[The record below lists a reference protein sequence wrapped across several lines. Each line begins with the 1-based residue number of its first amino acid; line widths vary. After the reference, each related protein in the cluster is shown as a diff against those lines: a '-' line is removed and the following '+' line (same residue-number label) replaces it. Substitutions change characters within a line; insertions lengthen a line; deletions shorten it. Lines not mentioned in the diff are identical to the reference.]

1 MRRSPAEGAALL
13 LMIAGSVGIGR
24 EISLDIVE
32 TISDRPPDSD
42 PTRPPPVTAH
52 VLEFG
57 GGNTQHL
64 SDVRGP

>member
-13 LMIAGSVGIGR
+13 LMIAGSVSVGRKIG
-24 EISLDIVE
+24 LDIVE
-32 TISDRPPDSD
+32 TISDRPPDPD
-42 PTRPPPVTAH
+42 PTRPSPITAH

-64 SDVRGP
+64 SDVRGA